1 MSNETTRT
9 HAGRIPLIVIG
20 GFLGSGKTT
29 LLNHLLKHNDGRR
42 LAVLV
47 NDFGAINVDAALVVS
62 RGADTISLQNGCV
75 CCQIGGDLTD
85 ALIRVIGSTPPP
97 DAIVIEAS
105 GVSDP
110 WRIAQVGL
118 SDPALALDG
127 VIVMVDATSVLAQA
141 DDPLLGDTVLR
152 QLRAADLLVLNKCD
166 RVDELA
172 MQRLHDWLDANAPD
186 IPHFET
192 HFAQVPLALLGAPG
206 WPREM
211 EAPAQ
216 DDAGLA
222 LHGDLFASWSN
233 SADVTYHA
241 AALRE
246 LLRAMPEGVL
256 RLKGVIRTDLHGWAV
271 LQFSGRHGSLRA
283 WPPRHP
289 LPIDGAASAIVA
301 IGLRDRL
308 PTETLALAL
317 QKAVKARTEDAPTA
331 ASPLPESTD

>member
-1 MSNETTRT
+1 MTIEPTHP
-9 HAGRIPLIVIG
+9 HAGRIPLTVIG

-29 LLNHLLKHNDGRR
+29 LLNYLLKHDDGRR

-47 NDFGAINVDAALVVS
+47 NDFGALDIDTALVVA

-127 VIVMVDATSVLAQA
+127 VIVMVDATSVIMQA
-141 DDPLLGDTVLR
+141 DDPLLCDTVLR

-172 MQRLHDWLDANAPD
+172 MQHLHDWLDANAPD
-186 IPHFET
+186 VPHFET
-192 HFAQVPLALLGAPG
+192 RFAQVPLALLGAPA
-206 WPREM
+206 WPRDM
-211 EAPAQ
+211 EAHSQ
-216 DDAGLA
+216 DDADLA
-222 LHGDLFASWSN
+222 MHGSLFTSWSS
-233 SADVTYHA
+233 SADVTYRA

-246 LLRAMPEGVL
+246 LLRAMPDGVL
-256 RLKGVIRTDLHGWAV
+256 RLKGVIKTDLHGWAV

-283 WPPRHP
+283 WPTGHP
-289 LPIDGAASAIVA
+289 LPIDGTPSAIVA
-301 IGLRDRL
+301 IGLRERL
-308 PTETLALAL
+308 PAAALNLAL
-317 QKAVKARTEDAPTA
+317 QQAMKPRNDDAPTA
-331 ASPLPESTD
+331 AARTLESND